1 MTRRWSAALALL
13 ALTSISF
20 FLFPGHTILQADTQ
34 IYIPILDRLEDP
46 SLFANDEMAKR
57 PHVAFTF
64 YDECALLLRRVT
76 GLSFEQILLGQQFV
90 YRAVAI
96 LGLYLLAL
104 ATGLRPILA
113 WLAAALI
120 SLGASVIGPAVL
132 IVEYEP
138 VPRGFALP
146 FVMFSLAMV
155 AHRRWSLAAATG
167 TIAFSFHPPT
177 ALAYCGVLFVLLL
190 WNKEFKA
197 LGVLAIGPLLMLI
210 ALFVQAPAP
219 DRLPLFGRIDPALE
233 DLQRM
238 RAAYN
243 WVSLWLGRWIYLYV
257 ILTIVGFFAWLRI
270 RRLLS
275 HDLNVLVLALSTIG
289 LLSIPLSYVLLERMK
304 LMFVPQLQ
312 PGRYL
317 LYVTFFAIL
326 LASIA
331 AIHAAERGSYVES
344 ALFFLVP
351 LGMAATEWD
360 TTKLLGARSG
370 VVAGLA
376 IACVWSVKQR
386 HSWPIAIAGLSAFLC
401 PPLVWRAKLCP
412 NA

>member
-1 MTRRWSAALALL
+1 M
-13 ALTSISF
+13 
-20 FLFPGHTILQADTQ
+20 
-34 IYIPILDRLEDP
+34 
-46 SLFANDEMAKR
+46 
-57 PHVAFTF
+57 
-64 YDECALLLRRVT
+64 LRRVT
-76 GLSFEQILLGQQFV
+76 GLSFEQILMGQQFV

-96 LGLYLLAL
+96 LGLYLLAI
-104 ATGLRPILA
+104 ATGLRPLLA

-146 FVMFSLAMV
+146 FVVFSLAMV
-155 AHRRWSLAAATG
+155 AHRRWSLAAAAG

-177 ALAYCGVLFVLLL
+177 ALAYCGVLACSASLEQRVQG
-190 WNKEFKA
+190 
-197 LGVLAIGPLLMLI
+197 LGCAGDWTVVDGWSRFWFRRRRQISCLCSGASIPHWKICSGCG
-210 ALFVQAPAP
+210 Q
-219 DRLPLFGRIDPALE
+219 RITGS
-233 DLQRM
+233 
-238 RAAYN
+238 
-243 WVSLWLGRWIYLYV
+243 SLWLGRWIYLYV
-257 ILTIVGFFAWLRI
+257 VLTTVGFLAWLRI
-270 RRLLS
+270 RRFFS
-275 HDLNVLVLALSTIG
+275 RELNVLILALPAIG

-351 LGMAATEWD
+351 LGDGRHGMGYDEASRNAIGCGWP
-360 TTKLLGARSG
+360 
-370 VVAGLA
+370 VLA
-376 IACVWSVKQR
+376 IALCLVRKAATILANR
-386 HSWPIAIAGLSAFLC
+386 HRGTSTFLC
-401 PPLVWRAKLCP
+401 PPLVGSPKLRP
-412 NA
+412 NS